1 MGALTIGCHAKSTLS
16 FDDPLPFL
24 RATLYRLTGEH
35 RTRDAIGV
43 WRSDKRSILD
53 GRSHLNIA
61 AGIFLAAET
70 R

>member
-43 WRSDKRSILD
+43 WRSDKRFDS
-53 GRSHLNIA
+53 
-61 AGIFLAAET
+61 
-70 R
+70 